1 MQPPGIIA
9 LVPPRRA
16 VLAPQSHP
24 IHTTSPSTPASRS
37 PQRPCSVKK
46 ASRSVSWL
54 TAGSL
59 PQGAG
64 VREARD
70 EPMISE
76 STAPR

>member
-9 LVPPRRA
+9 LVPPPRRPRPA
-16 VLAPQSHP
+16 VARDTHP
-24 IHTTSPSTPASRS
+24 SPSTPASRS